1 MLKVTLKKRF
11 PGFAVD
17 VDLQLAQSGV
27 TAFFGHSGAG
37 KTSIVNM
44 ISGLLRP
51 DEGVVALKGRELFN
65 SRKGIHVP
73 PERRRI
79 GCVFQE
85 DRLFPHLS
93 VRSNL
98 MYGFKRAPVKD
109 RYVEMDEV
117 VELLGIEVL
126 LDRRPYRL
134 SGGEKQRVA
143 IGRALLTSPDL
154 LLLDEPLASL
164 DNARKAEVL
173 PFVARLAREYSAP
186 ILFISHD
193 VKEVLLLAQQVVIL
207 NQGRAVEQGAVESLK
222 DRLVSFR
229 LPDRI

>member
-1 MLKVTLKKRF
+1 MLDVRLSKRF
-11 PGFAVD
+11 PGFAID
-17 VDLQLAQSGV
+17 IELTLAQSGV
-27 TAFFGHSGAG
+27 TALFGPSGAG
-37 KTSIVNM
+37 KSSVVNM
-44 ISGLLRP
+44 IAGLLRP
-51 DEGVVALKGRELFN
+51 DDGTMALNGRVLFD
-65 SRKGIHVP
+65 RKKGINVP
-73 PERRRI
+73 PDKRRI

-98 MYGFKRAPVKD
+98 MYGYKRVPASD
-109 RYVEMDEV
+109 RYVDVDEV
-117 VELLGIEVL
+117 VALLGIETL

-134 SGGEKQRVA
+134 SGGEKQRVS
-143 IGRALLTSPDL
+143 IGRALLTSPHL

-193 VKEVLLLAQQVVIL
+193 VQEVLLLAQQVVIL
-207 NQGRAVEQGAVESLK
+207 NQGRAVERGPVEELRA
-222 DRLVSFR
+222 RLASFS